1 MTLEF
6 TLPQFERLEAILTS
20 LRDEQSETRTEAALQ
35 RQELGQIREH
45 LAKLNGRT
53 ARSEDRLTAI
63 EYAQIEARGA
73 WKGAV
78 AVASAVGGV
87 ISWGLSKLAQ

>member
-1 MTLEF
+1 MEMALE
-6 TLPQFERLEAILTS
+6 QFERLEALLSGI
-20 LRDEQSETRTEAALQ
+20 RDEQAEYRTEAALQ
-35 RQELGQIREH
+35 RQELGQIKEH

-78 AVASAVGGV
+78 AVASAVGGA
-87 ISWGLSKLAQ
+87 ISWAASKLTA